1 MVTKPREGLPAP
13 RRAPALRRPAPL
25 ALSAVLALA
34 VFGAPGAVA
43 QTPSSTSFVLG
54 QSTVSA
60 AGVSAAS
67 TSFVLDGSA
76 AQPATVG
83 ETTSAT
89 YVLQSGFWTSLST
102 QLLLRVEGTGTG
114 GGTVTAAGIA
124 CDLNAGVATGDC
136 TEKLTHGES
145 ITLVAVPDPANQFDG
160 WAGCDGTAT
169 TNETD
174 DTCLA
179 TLTAGRTLTA
189 SFTLLGTLGDRVWRD
204 VDGDGIQ
211 GPGEPGLD
219 GVAVTIGG
227 GGFSSSSITGG
238 GGLYGFIDVPPGTHT
253 VAVDTATLPAGVVP
267 TFDADGTAT
276 PHAAQVTLAPGED
289 VTTADFGYQ
298 PRVDLAIAKEDSA
311 DPLPGGDDLVYTI
324 TVANLGPGA
333 ATGVVVVDDLPAG
346 TTLVATSGCAE
357 DPAGVPTCSLGDLG
371 VGATASYTVEVS
383 IDPAPP
389 RSITNTATVTAVE
402 ADVDLSNDTASQSTE
417 LDDAAPTVVL
427 VDSDQSTADGEL
439 TDCETVHARPVH
451 RLLVRFSESMLD
463 AAGGAGPGDVTN
475 LASWSLVAAGPD
487 AELETAGCGPVEGDD
502 QAISF
507 EAITYDAATDTA
519 ALALPSGTRLA
530 PSLYRLFA
538 CGTGGSVLTDLAGNP
553 LDGDGDG
560 SAGGDFLRFFRTDPE
575 NLFADGHF
583 DCDLGAWIPLSTNPS
598 EVFHAEDDVDGSADS
613 GSAGIA
619 NLTASTEFALG
630 QCQPA
635 EPGVEY
641 HLSGRVR
648 MDAEAGGV
656 GVSLSCEFFDGAG
669 CGGTSLGVAPT
680 TTTLLGDTGAQW
692 VAIHD
697 RVASPEGTA
706 SVLCAVDLL
715 DGAADGFE
723 ARLDRFRLD
732 DGVIFVD
739 GFETGDTLAWSASV
753 GEE

>member
-1 MVTKPREGLPAP
+1 
-13 RRAPALRRPAPL
+13 
-25 ALSAVLALA
+25 
-34 VFGAPGAVA
+34 
-43 QTPSSTSFVLG
+43 
-54 QSTVSA
+54 
-60 AGVSAAS
+60 
-67 TSFVLDGSA
+67 
-76 AQPATVG
+76 
-83 ETTSAT
+83 
-89 YVLQSGFWTSLST
+89 
-102 QLLLRVEGTGTG
+102 
-114 GGTVTAAGIA
+114 
-124 CDLNAGVATGDC
+124 
-136 TEKLTHGES
+136 
-145 ITLVAVPDPANQFDG
+145 
-160 WAGCDGTAT
+160 
-169 TNETD
+169 
-174 DTCLA
+174 
-179 TLTAGRTLTA
+179 
-189 SFTLLGTLGDRVWRD
+189 
-204 VDGDGIQ
+204 
-211 GPGEPGLD
+211 
-219 GVAVTIGG
+219 
-227 GGFSSSSITGG
+227 
-238 GGLYGFIDVPPGTHT
+238 
-253 VAVDTATLPAGVVP
+253 
-267 TFDADGTAT
+267 
-276 PHAAQVTLAPGED
+276 
-289 VTTADFGYQ
+289 
-298 PRVDLAIAKEDSA
+298 
-311 DPLPGGDDLVYTI
+311 
-324 TVANLGPGA
+324 
-333 ATGVVVVDDLPAG
+333 
-346 TTLVATSGCAE
+346 
-357 DPAGVPTCSLGDLG
+357 
-371 VGATASYTVEVS
+371 VS

-389 RSITNTATVTAVE
+389 GSITNTATVTAVE

-451 RLLVRFSESMLD
+451 RLLARFSESMLD

-475 LASWSLVAAGPD
+475 PASWSLVAAGPD